1 MGIGGYQKVVKVSS
15 TISESGK
22 FETDVECIFEHT
34 GEPPRENAD
43 NQERSPGQRSGSD
56 QQDIRKITCTDLDK
70 VDAQE
75 QRCNPTDISK
85 DLQNKLLNLNR
96 TGTIDDRGT
105 TE

>member
-1 MGIGGYQKVVKVSS
+1 MGKVIQMATQKKA
-15 TISESGK
+15 GK

-34 GEPPRENAD
+34 GEPPREDAD

-56 QQDIRKITCTDLDK
+56 QQDIRKITCADLDK

-75 QRCNPTDISK
+75 KRCDPTDISK
-85 DLQNKLLNLNR
+85 DLRTQLFNLNNQ
-96 TGTIDDRGT
+96 GTIDDRGT